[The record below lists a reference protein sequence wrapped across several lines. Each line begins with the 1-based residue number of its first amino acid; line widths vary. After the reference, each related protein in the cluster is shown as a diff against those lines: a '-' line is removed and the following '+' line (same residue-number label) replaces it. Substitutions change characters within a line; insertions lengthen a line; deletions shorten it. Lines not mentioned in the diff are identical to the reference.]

1 MDYAFNDAWTLT
13 VGGRYTRE
21 EKDFIGGNGGVFY
34 DPSKG
39 DPIPPLLD
47 PKSYS
52 DEWKE
57 FTPSA
62 SLRWQINDDMM
73 AWASYAEGFKSGGF
87 FGRQANFDCCDPT
100 FEPEF
105 VKNYEL
111 GLKTTLAG
119 GKLTF
124 NPTVFFS
131 DYEDKQESILIP
143 IDLSN
148 VATVVR
154 NAATQKIFGIEM
166 EMSYQIT
173 ENWFLRANY
182 GYIDAE
188 YDKYLADING
198 DQIVTDNSD
207 LIPRQVPENTFGI
220 STTYTA
226 YVGPGALQGSLS
238 FRYRDEVELEPSNDP
253 IGHMDAIESL
263 DGQISYLWGDN
274 RYRLTVYGKNLTDE
288 QELAQGTIHP
298 LITRGWWTPPR
309 TIGAEFAISF

>member
-1 MDYAFNDAWTLT
+1 M
-13 VGGRYTRE
+13 
-21 EKDFIGGNGGVFY
+21 FY

-47 PKSYS
+47 PKAYS

-154 NAATQKIFGIEM
+154 NAATQKIFGVEL

-253 IGHMDAIESL
+253 IGHMDSDRVAGWPDQLPMGRQPLPSDRIRKEPDRRAGAGARHHSSADHPRL
-263 DGQISYLWGDN
+263 VDATSHHRCGVCDLLLRGYHQI
-274 RYRLTVYGKNLTDE
+274 
-288 QELAQGTIHP
+288 
-298 LITRGWWTPPR
+298 
-309 TIGAEFAISF
+309 